1 MSNMPSLLLPFLFL
15 HCLSICA
22 CDARH
27 LRGIVLLESRSQVR
41 LSGKVSAKIN
51 DLEKEGKLD
60 KTSIPS
66 TTKLHLP
73 EENQRPK
80 QEAENGETRMDK
92 CREGASTHEKSKGS
106 DASLKK
112 VKISGAVQT
121 ESLVSVPRRVPRLIE
136 IIMSSSQV
144 GLPQAT
150 RIYTGIGAASTVGSR
165 ICFPRCRRDY
175 RFCSGK
181 GKQLPR

>member
-41 LSGKVSAKIN
+41 LSGK

-121 ESLVSVPRRVPRLIE
+121 ESLVSVPRRVPRKKSGQYPGFNL
-136 IIMSSSQV
+136 
-144 GLPQAT
+144 
-150 RIYTGIGAASTVGSR
+150 
-165 ICFPRCRRDY
+165 DY
-175 RFCSGK
+175 SPPK
-181 GKQLPR
+181 THPPSHN